1 MWLDRPEDG
10 AARAGELCARHTT
23 SLAPPRGWSVVDRR
37 DNRTRA
43 AMAPKTEPAKVA
55 PRPGAAQVVAPVAP
69 VVTLPP
75 PAPPEAPRFDFD
87 VLAPIEP
94 VAPVAPVVPTP
105 VEPVAWYPRF
115 ERGDSLD
122 GVLEA
127 TTPLLARAFGNV
139 RAI

>member
-1 MWLDRPEDG
+1 M
-10 AARAGELCARHTT
+10 
-23 SLAPPRGWSVVDRR
+23 GWRVIDRR
-37 DNRTRA
+37 EVGKA
-43 AMAPKTEPAKVA
+43 ATPAVAATKRMPAAHAAVAEP
-55 PRPGAAQVVAPVAP
+55 APVAS

-75 PAPPEAPRFDFD
+75 PPPAPEAPRLDLGA
-87 VLAPIEP
+87 LALAP
-94 VAPVAPVVPTP
+94 VAPVAPIAPSAP
-105 VEPVAWYPRF
+105 AAPAEPVAWYPRF